1 MSNDPTTPSMTD
13 SKTPDWVKEK
23 GEMIASTQWLD
34 TFEKRS
40 LSKLISQALAD
51 AEQSGY
57 ERGRKEG
64 KEGKEGI
71 EEVAKFM
78 EKNHT
83 LIAGEPADP
92 MMPSLIEAI
101 RQLLEVKKDIDT
113 RQNAK

>member
-64 KEGKEGI
+64 I
-71 EEVAKFM
+71 EEAAKVVS
-78 EKNHT
+78 
-83 LIAGEPADP
+83 G
-92 MMPSLIEAI
+92 
-101 RQLLEVKKDIDT
+101 
-113 RQNAK
+113 AKV